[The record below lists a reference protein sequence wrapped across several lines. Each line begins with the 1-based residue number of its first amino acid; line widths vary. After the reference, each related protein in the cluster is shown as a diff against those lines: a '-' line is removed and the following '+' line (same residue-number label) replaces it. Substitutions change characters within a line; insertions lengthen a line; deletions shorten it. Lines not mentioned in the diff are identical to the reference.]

1 MKESDIKISVIVP
14 VYNTSKYLEKCIES
28 ILNQS
33 LKEIEVICINDGSTD
48 NSLEILE
55 KISKQDRRV
64 KVIDQRNSGASATRN
79 VGLRLA
85 KGKYIICIDSD
96 DWIEK
101 YYFENI
107 YKKAKENNLDM
118 VISDILFDFEN
129 KIILKKDLEISDD
142 KIITGKE
149 YMKVFFKN
157 GGLGYSW
164 NKLVKR
170 EIYSKNNIY
179 FNEAIYAIE
188 DVEFVTR
195 LSYFLKKIGKVNK
208 AFYHYRQG
216 ENNGSK
222 KIVLKNIDDKIIA
235 YNSMLEFYTIKK
247 EDSILKKIKK
257 EKDVQLIYEIVKFDY
272 SHLLN
277 YEFREKRVLEELR
290 KDKEIIKKENDNYLY
305 SQILL
310 VNLIKKSIFPD
321 KILISLFQ
329 KYFFIRKKL
338 GSIKIIK
345 KLYKKIIKRRDCDI

>member
-1 MKESDIKISVIVP
+1 MKESVIKISVIVP

-33 LKEIEVICINDGSTD
+33 LKEIEVICINDGSID

-55 KISKQDRRV
+55 KFSKQDRRV
-64 KVIDQRNSGASATRN
+64 KVINQINKGLTATRN
-79 VGLRLA
+79 IGLRLA
-85 KGKYIICIDSD
+85 KGKYIINIDSD

-101 YYFENI
+101 DYFENI

-118 VISDILFDFEN
+118 VISDILFDFKD
-129 KIILKKDLEISDD
+129 KIILKKDLEISDE

-164 NKLVKR
+164 NKLIKR

-179 FNEAIYAIE
+179 FNEAIFAIE
-188 DVEFVTR
+188 DVEFITR
-195 LSYFLKKIGKVNK
+195 LSYFLKKIGKINK

-222 KIVLKNIDDKIIA
+222 KIILKNIDDKIVA
-235 YNSMLEFYTIKK
+235 YNSMLKFYTLKM
-247 EDSILKKIKK
+247 EDNIIKKIKK
-257 EKDVQLIYEIVKFDY
+257 EKDIQLIYEIVKLDY
-272 SHLLN
+272 RHLQN
-277 YEFREKRVLEELR
+277 YELREKRVLEEVK
-290 KDKEIIKKENDNYLY
+290 KDKKIIKKETDNYLY

-321 KILISLFQ
+321 KILINLFQ
-329 KYFFIRKKL
+329 KYFFCRRKL
-338 GSIKIIK
+338 GRLKNKIK
-345 KLYKKIIKRRDCDI
+345 LWR

>member
-14 VYNTSKYLEKCIES
+14 VYNTSKYLEKCMES

-48 NSLEILE
+48 NSLKILE

-64 KVIDQRNSGASATRN
+64 KVINQINKGLTATRN
-79 VGLRLA
+79 IGLRLA
-85 KGKYIICIDSD
+85 KGKYIINIDSD

-107 YKKAKENNLDM
+107 YKKAQENNLDM
-118 VISDILFDFEN
+118 VISDIIFDFKD

-142 KIITGKE
+142 RIITGKE
-149 YMKVFFKN
+149 YMKVFFEN

-164 NKLVKR
+164 NKLIKR

-179 FNEAIYAIE
+179 FNEAIFAIE
-188 DVEFVTR
+188 DVEFITR

-235 YNSMLEFYTIKK
+235 YNSMLEFYTIRK
-247 EDSILKKIKK
+247 EEYILKKIKK
-257 EKDVQLIYEIVKFDY
+257 EKEVQLIYEIVKFDY
-272 SHLLN
+272 SHLSN

-290 KDKEIIKKENDNYLY
+290 KDKEIIKKETNNYLY
-305 SQILL
+305 SQVLL

-321 KILISLFQ
+321 KIVINLFR
-329 KYFFIRKKL
+329 KYFFCRRKLARLKSKIKL
-338 GSIKIIK
+338 
-345 KLYKKIIKRRDCDI
+345 RRFDERK